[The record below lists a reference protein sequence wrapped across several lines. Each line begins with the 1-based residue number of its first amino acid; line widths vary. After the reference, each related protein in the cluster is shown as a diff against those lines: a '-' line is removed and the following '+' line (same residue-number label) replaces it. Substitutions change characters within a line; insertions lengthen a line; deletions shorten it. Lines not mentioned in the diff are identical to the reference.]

1 MLRNTLALS
10 ILALSTLSLPATS
23 APQGDE
29 TLLPRWREGGTPPD
43 DPNQKLVP
51 FAVKASQ
58 PLGDMPPTS
67 GLIASPPEYSPTD
80 GVIFRY
86 TTSYGNVVTACVAAL
101 TGSPAHNEKAYV
113 VVSSA
118 AAQATAS
125 AGFAAAG
132 ADLSKVVFFI
142 EPTDSVWLR
151 DYGPHFVWQSNTL
164 TIADSHYY
172 PTRPLDN
179 FIPTLLAENH
189 YIVPP
194 YPMGLYYSGGNFQ
207 PGPNRSGFITS
218 LINSDNPD
226 LTNQQIADLY
236 QKYQGIDTLHIMPRL
251 PSTVDGTGHID
262 MWMYLVDDDTVIIS
276 QFKPGSNPT
285 AIQITDAAVP
295 YMQAL
300 GFNVFRTPA
309 WNVGSTHYTYTNA
322 FRVNDRIFTIS
333 YASGNPAYA
342 ADDAAAAAAWQAAAG
357 PNVTLV
363 PINCYQIIPAAGAI
377 HCIVMQVPRY
387 TDSNPSVHLVNPDG
401 GEAWA
406 MAQTYDLQWSA
417 TDDNQVS
424 SVDLFYSTDGGTTYP
439 NLIAAGLPDT
449 GHYSWK
455 IPLKSSPIAKV
466 RAVAHDDLG
475 NSATADSTA
484 TFEMTRT
491 RRKIYDFSSGAGVNK
506 WAWGSSTLSWN
517 DLNGVRYPASA
528 MTEIEA
534 IAAGNYARIAASDA
548 VGGDTDPNRYISPVP
563 AAGNESTHI
572 FDFAIKEPA
581 SCIVALDLLW
591 EGYGDACLQMEM
603 YVWDNVANNW
613 CDAKGVFGANAYL
626 ANFAGNVDGR
636 LEAQLRTNFANYID
650 AGGRLTLLVYA
661 ERSAQESFCDYAS
674 VAVLYKNCP

>member
-1 MLRNTLALS
+1 MSSLTGSALAV
-10 ILALSTLSLPATS
+10 
-23 APQGDE
+23 PQDQE
-29 TLLPRWREGGTPPD
+29 VLLPRWREGGTPPD

-51 FAVKASQ
+51 FSVKPS
-58 PLGDMPPTS
+58 LGAADMPPTS
-67 GLIASPPEYSPTD
+67 GLIASPPEYSPCD

-86 TTSYGNVVTACVAAL
+86 TTGYGNVVVACVAAL
-101 TGSPAHNEKAYV
+101 TGSPAYDEKAYV

-118 AAQATAS
+118 AQQTTA
-125 AGFAAAG
+125 ANAFAAAG

-179 FIPTLLAENH
+179 FIPTLLANNH
-189 YIVPP
+189 YVVPP

-226 LTNQQIADLY
+226 LSNTQIADLY
-236 QKYQGIDTLHIMPRL
+236 RLYQGIDTLHIMPRL

-262 MWMYLVDDDTVIIS
+262 MWMYLVDDHTCIIS
-276 QFKPGSNPT
+276 QFKAGSNPT
-285 AIQITDAAVP
+285 AIQVTDNAVP

-300 GFNVFRTPA
+300 GFNVYRTPA

-322 FRVNDRIFTIS
+322 FRVNNRIFTIS

-357 PNVTLV
+357 PGVTLV
-363 PINCYQIIPAAGAI
+363 PINCYNIIPSAGAI

-387 TDSNPSVHLVNPDG
+387 TDPNPSVHVLNPDG
-401 GEAWA
+401 GEAFA

-417 TDDNQVS
+417 TDDETVS
-424 SVDLFYSTDGGTTYP
+424 SVDLFYSTDGGATYP
-439 NLIAAGLPDT
+439 FLIAAGLPDT

-455 IPLKSSPIAKV
+455 IPLKSTPNAKV
-466 RAVAHDDLG
+466 RAVAYDNLG

-484 TFEMTRT
+484 NFEMTRT
-491 RRKIYDFSSGAGVNK
+491 RRKVYDFGTGAGVNK
-506 WAWGSSTLSWN
+506 WAWGASTTAWSAV
-517 DLNGVRYPASA
+517 NGVRYPATAS
-528 MTEIEA
+528 TEIEVLKPGA
-534 IAAGNYARIAASDA
+534 YAQIASSNAT
-548 VGGDTDPNRYISPVP
+548 GGDADANRYVSPIP
-563 AAGNESTHI
+563 ASGSESTHVFEFLI
-572 FDFAIKEPA
+572 AEAP
-581 SCIVALDLLW
+581 SCIVDLELLW
-591 EGYGDACLQMEM
+591 EGYGDDCLQMEL

-613 CDAKGVFGANAYL
+613 SDAKGVLGANAYA
-626 ANFAGNVDGR
+626 ANYSGNADGR
-636 LEAQLRTNFANYID
+636 LEVHIRQNLANYID
-650 AGGRLTLLVYA
+650 ANGRLTFMLYA
-661 ERSAQESFCDYAS
+661 ERATQESFCDYVS
-674 VAVLYKNCP
+674 VATLYKNCP